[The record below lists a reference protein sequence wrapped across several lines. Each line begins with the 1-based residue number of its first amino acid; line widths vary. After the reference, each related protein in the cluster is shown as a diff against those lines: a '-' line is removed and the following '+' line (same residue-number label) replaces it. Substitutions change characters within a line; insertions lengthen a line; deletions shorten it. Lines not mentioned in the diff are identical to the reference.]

1 MLGTGDDVLSSFLAI
16 LIYLFDQMR
25 YGQSSTNQVDR
36 SCPGHVSCDK
46 ECDSGLKRKQE
57 VLEPLTHCI

>member
-16 LIYLFDQMR
+16 LIFDQMR

-57 VLEPLTHCI
+57 VLEPLTRCI